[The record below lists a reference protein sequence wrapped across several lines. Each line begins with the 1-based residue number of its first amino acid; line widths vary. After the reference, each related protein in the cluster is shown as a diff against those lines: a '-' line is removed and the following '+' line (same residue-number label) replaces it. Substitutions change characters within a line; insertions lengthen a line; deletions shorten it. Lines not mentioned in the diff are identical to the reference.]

1 MQQAEI
7 ILTGIVQGVGFRP
20 FVKRTA
26 LKHGILGY
34 VENREFGV
42 KIIAQASIKSIEE
55 FLKDILNNAPAVS
68 TILTHSIK
76 YFKYDLLEHKTFE
89 IAPSKKK
96 GEISTLI
103 PPDIATCDKCAQE
116 IMEKDDRHY
125 SYPFTNCT
133 NCGPRFSIIQ
143 SIPYDRKNT
152 TMKKFIMCVDCNREY
167 TTVENRRYHA
177 QPNACPKCGPE
188 LQFIEIIDEEPIKTE
203 RREKAFDKTVSLLQQ
218 GEIVT
223 IKGIGGY
230 HLVCNALNKEVVEK
244 LRKLKY
250 RPQKPF
256 ALMARDIDTIKEYCT
271 INEHEKEMLEG
282 QQKPIVL
289 LNKKNAILEHVAPG
303 IKDIGF
309 MLPYTPL
316 HYLLFNHFRLLVFT
330 SGNISEEA
338 LENKDDSAYQ
348 NLTNIT
354 KYYLSYNRE
363 IFNRIDDSIVTYAGD
378 QRILIRKARGFVPK
392 PINIKKGIGK
402 PQIFAAGA
410 DMKGSF
416 GITKENIF
424 LGSQYLGDLAFAS
437 NTEFYRESLN
447 YFQSIFEMK
456 PEIVIADS
464 HPNYFSTQFAQEFAD
479 EKELPIHYIQH
490 HKAHIYSV
498 MAEHDLKNVLG
509 ISFDGT
515 GYGDDGNIWGGE
527 FFIIKNIECERFAH
541 LNYLPMVSGERAAK
555 ETWRMALIY
564 LFKYFP
570 DAIDTIIP
578 TATFPQRDMIL
589 HQLLNDSVRLQT
601 SSMGRFFDAVA
612 SLIDVCHYNSYEG
625 EAAMKLEAL
634 ADENFSE
641 YYHFEFD
648 KQRYLIDV
656 SKIIRSIVQDLKD
669 GRSKEYI
676 SSKFHFT
683 IARIVFYLCKKMKSE
698 FGIDEV
704 ALSGG
709 VFQNVVLVNMIK
721 RVFSG
726 SDFKL
731 FWNEKVPPNDAG
743 IALGQ
748 VYSYLL
754 KSRL

>member
-1 MQQAEI
+1 MKHAEI
-7 ILTGIVQGVGFRP
+7 LLTGIVQGVGFRP

-26 LKHGILGY
+26 LHHGIKGY

-42 KIIAQASIKSIEE
+42 KIIAQASKKSIEK
-55 FLKDILNNAPAVS
+55 FVKDVLNNAPAVS

-76 YFKYDLLEHKTFE
+76 YPEHDLQDFKTFK

-96 GEISTLI
+96 GEISALI

-116 IMEKDDRHY
+116 IIDKDDRHF

-152 TMKKFIMCVDCNREY
+152 TMKKFIMCDDCNREY
-167 TTVENRRYHA
+167 TTVLDRRYHA

-188 LQFIEIIDEEPIKTE
+188 LRLIEIIEENSVVTE

-218 GEIVT
+218 GEIIA

-230 HLVCNALNKEVVEK
+230 HLVCNTLNKEVVEK
-244 LRKLKY
+244 LRNLKY

-256 ALMARDIDTIKEYCT
+256 ALMARDIETIKEYCT

-282 QQKPIVL
+282 QQKSIVL
-289 LNKKNAILEHVAPG
+289 LNKKNEILGQVAPG
-303 IKDIGF
+303 VKDLGF

-316 HYLLFNHFRLLVFT
+316 QYMLFKHFRLLVFT

-338 LENKDDSAYQ
+338 LENKDNSAYQ
-348 NLTNIT
+348 NLANIT

-363 IFNRIDDSIVTYAGD
+363 IFNRIDDSIVTFAGT
-378 QRILIRKARGFVPK
+378 QQILIRKARGFVPK
-392 PINIKKGIGK
+392 PVNLKKGIGK
-402 PQIFAAGA
+402 PQMFAAGA
-410 DMKGSF
+410 DMKGTF
-416 GITKENIF
+416 GLTKENIF
-424 LGSQYLGDLAFAS
+424 LGSQYLGDLAYAS
-437 NTEFYRESLN
+437 NTEFYKESFK

-464 HPNYFSTQFAQEFAD
+464 HPNYFSTQFAQEFAE

-498 MAEHDLKNVLG
+498 MAEHDLVNVLG
-509 ISFDGT
+509 VSFDGT
-515 GYGDDGNIWGGE
+515 GYGDDGHIWGGE

-555 ETWRMALIY
+555 EPWRMALIY
-564 LFKYFP
+564 LFRYFP
-570 DAIDTIIP
+570 EAIDEIISEKV
-578 TATFPQRDMIL
+578 FPQRDMIL
-589 HQLLNDSVRLQT
+589 HQLLNDSVQLQT

-612 SLIDVCHYNSYEG
+612 SIIGVCHYNSYEG
-625 EAAMKLEAL
+625 EAAMKLEAF

-648 KQRYLIDV
+648 KQRSLIDV
-656 SKIIRSIVQDLKD
+656 SKIIRGIVQDIKED
-669 GRSKEYI
+669 CSKEYI
-676 SSKFHFT
+676 SSRFHFT
-683 IARIVFYLCKKMKSE
+683 IARMVFDLCKKMKKES
-698 FGIDEV
+698 GIDSV

-709 VFQNVVLVNMIK
+709 VFQNVVLINMIK

-726 SDFKL
+726 SDLKL
-731 FWNEKVPPNDAG
+731 FWNEKVPPNDTG

-754 KSRL
+754 KSR

>member
-1 MQQAEI
+1 MQHAEI
-7 ILTGIVQGVGFRP
+7 LLTGIVQGVGFRP

-26 LKHGILGY
+26 LEHGIKGY

-42 KIIAQASIKSIEE
+42 KIIAQAPKKSIDK

-68 TILTHSIK
+68 TILTHSMK
-76 YFKYDLLEHKTFE
+76 YLEDDVSDFETFE

-96 GEISTLI
+96 GEISALI
-103 PPDIATCDKCAQE
+103 PPDIATCEKCAQE
-116 IMEKDDRHY
+116 IIDKNDRHF

-152 TMKKFIMCVDCNREY
+152 TMWKFIMCDDCNREY
-167 TTVENRRYHA
+167 TTIADRRYHA

-188 LQFIEIIDEEPIKTE
+188 LRFIEIVDESPVVTA
-203 RREKAFDKTVSLLQQ
+203 RREKAFDKTISLLQM
-218 GEIVT
+218 GEIVA

-230 HLVCNALNKEVVEK
+230 HLVCNAMNKDVVEK
-244 LRKLKY
+244 LGILKY

-256 ALMARDIDTIKEYCT
+256 ALMAKDIETIEEYCAV
-271 INEHEKEMLEG
+271 NKDEKNMLEG

-289 LNKKNAILEHVAPG
+289 LTKENEILEHVAQG
-303 IKDIGF
+303 VKDLGF

-316 HYLLFNHFRLLVFT
+316 HYLLFKHFSLLVFT

-338 LENKDDSAYQ
+338 LENNDDSAYQ
-348 NLTNIT
+348 NLANIT
-354 KYYLSYNRE
+354 QYYLSYNRE
-363 IFNRIDDSIVTYAGD
+363 IYNRIDDSIVTFAGD
-378 QRILIRKARGFVPK
+378 QKILIRKARGFVPK
-392 PINIKKGIGK
+392 PINIARGIGK
-402 PQIFAAGA
+402 PQIFASGA

-416 GITKENIF
+416 GLTKENIF
-424 LGSQYLGDLAFAS
+424 IGSQYLGDLAFAS
-437 NTEFYRESLN
+437 NTKFYKESLE

-456 PEIVIADS
+456 PQIVMTDS
-464 HPNYFSTQFAQEFAD
+464 HPNYFSTRLAQEFA
-479 EKELPIHYIQH
+479 ENNELPIHFIQH

-498 MAEHDLKNVLG
+498 MAENDLENVLG
-509 ISFDGT
+509 VSFDGT

-527 FFIIKNIECERFAH
+527 FFIINNTESERFAH
-541 LNYLPMVSGERAAK
+541 LNYVPMISGERAAK
-555 ETWRMALIY
+555 EPWRMALIY
-564 LFKYFP
+564 LYKYYP
-570 DAIDTIIP
+570 EIVDSII
-578 TATFPQRDMIL
+578 TEKKFPQKDMIIL
-589 HQLLNDSVRLQT
+589 QLLNDSVRLQT

-612 SLIDVCHYNSYEG
+612 SLIDVCHFNSYEG
-625 EAAMKLEAL
+625 EAPMKLEAL

-641 YYHFEFD
+641 YYHFVFD
-648 KQRYLIDV
+648 KQRSLIEVDLIIKGIV
-656 SKIIRSIVQDLKD
+656 NDIQEQKSKK
-669 GRSKEYI
+669 YI

-683 IARIVFYLCKKMKSE
+683 IAKMVFDLCKKMKNES
-698 FGIDEV
+698 GIDAV

-721 RVFSG
+721 RVFAG
-726 SDFKL
+726 SELKL
-731 FWNEKVPPNDAG
+731 FWNTKVPPNDAG

-754 KSRL
+754 KSR

>member
-1 MQQAEI
+1 MKHAEI
-7 ILTGIVQGVGFRP
+7 LLTGIVQGVGFRP

-26 LKHGILGY
+26 LHHGIKGY

-42 KIIAQASIKSIEE
+42 KIIASVQKNDIEE
-55 FLKDILNNAPAVS
+55 FLLDILNNAPAVS

-76 YFKYDLLEHKTFE
+76 YLEHDLQKFTTFE

-96 GEISTLI
+96 GEISALI

-116 IMEKDDRHY
+116 IIDKDDRHF

-152 TMKKFIMCVDCNREY
+152 TMKKFIMCDDCNREY
-167 TTVENRRYHA
+167 TTVADRRYHA

-188 LQFIEIIDEEPIKTE
+188 LRLIEVVDESPVVTE
-203 RREKAFDKTVSLLQQ
+203 RREKAFDKTVSLLKN
-218 GEIVT
+218 GEIVA

-230 HLVCNALNKEVVEK
+230 HLVCNALKKEVVEK

-256 ALMARDIDTIKEYCT
+256 ALMARDIETIEDYCE
-271 INEHEKEMLEG
+271 IHECEKEMLEG

-289 LNKKNAILEHVAPG
+289 LNKTNEILEHIAPG
-303 IKDIGF
+303 VKDLGF

-316 HYLLFNHFRLLVFT
+316 HYLLFKHFQLLVFT

-338 LENKDDSAYQ
+338 LENKDDYAYQ
-348 NLTNIT
+348 NLANIT

-363 IFNRIDDSIVTYAGD
+363 IFNRIDDSIVTFAETK
-378 QRILIRKARGFVPK
+378 QILIRKARGFVPK
-392 PINIKKGIGK
+392 PINIKKGDGK

-416 GITKENIF
+416 GLTKENIF

-437 NTEFYRESLN
+437 NTKFYKESLE

-456 PEIVIADS
+456 PEVVIADS
-464 HPNYFSTQFAQEFAD
+464 HPNYFSTRFAQDFAE
-479 EKELPIHYIQH
+479 EKELPVHYIQH

-498 MAEHDLKNVLG
+498 MAENDLENVLG
-509 ISFDGT
+509 VSFDGT

-527 FFIIKNIECERFAH
+527 FFIVKNIECERFAH

-555 ETWRMALIY
+555 EPWRMALIY

-570 DAIDTIIP
+570 DVIDTIIP

-612 SLIDVCHYNSYEG
+612 SLIDVCQYNSYEG
-625 EAAMKLEAL
+625 EAPMKLEAF
-634 ADENFSE
+634 ADEKYSE
-641 YYHFEFD
+641 YYHYDFN
-648 KQRYLIDV
+648 KQQSLIEV
-656 SKIIRSIVQDLKD
+656 PLIIKGIVEDILEE
-669 GRSKEYI
+669 RSKKYI

-683 IARIVFYLCKKMKSE
+683 IAKMVFDLCTKMKNES
-698 FGIDEV
+698 GIDAV

-726 SDFKL
+726 SSFKL

-748 VYSYLL
+748 VYSFLL
-754 KSRL
+754 KSR